1 MNLFDYHWN
10 HTVSLNDTVNG
21 VNTTCVKI
29 CPGTVMYYLKHVN
42 QYVFRNDTMYFTVS
56 VTGQLDMFGNIAIG
70 H

>member
-1 MNLFDYHWN
+1 MCYR
-10 HTVSLNDTVNG
+10 
-21 VNTTCVKI
+21 
-29 CPGTVMYYLKHVN
+29 KHGN